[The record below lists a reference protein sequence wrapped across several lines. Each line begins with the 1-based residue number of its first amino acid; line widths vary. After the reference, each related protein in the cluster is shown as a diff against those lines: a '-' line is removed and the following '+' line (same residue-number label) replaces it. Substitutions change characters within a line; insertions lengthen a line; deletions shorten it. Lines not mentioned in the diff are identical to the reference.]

1 MKHRFHDLSLELLKI
16 INRVIMLNKTF
27 HADKIPLPFSPLPL
41 LPDASRNVGLRSR
54 EQELAQPLTSC
65 STLESRS
72 WQHSR
77 IDPVVRGEGKQA
89 LKG

>member
-1 MKHRFHDLSLELLKI
+1 
-16 INRVIMLNKTF
+16 MLNKTF
-27 HADKIPLPFSPLPL
+27 HADKINTPLPFSPLPL
-41 LPDASRNVGLRSR
+41 PHDASRNVGLRSR
-54 EQELAQPLTSC
+54 EQELIQPLTSC

-72 WQHSR
+72 WHHSR